1 MAQIFGCMCF
11 AAIIAVFAFAFGFAC
26 GVAAM
31 KNDDESR

>member
-1 MAQIFGCMCF
+1 MVQIFGCMCF
-11 AAIIAVFAFAFGFAC
+11 AAIIAVLAFAFGFAM